1 MCKITSKD
9 KTGNGVYESY
19 AECSE
24 KCGSFAYPTNGETEI
39 QNPGN

>member
-1 MCKITSKD
+1 MCKIISKD
-9 KTGNGVYESY
+9 KTGSNTYESY

-24 KCGSFAYPTNGETEI
+24 KCGSFAYPTTGNLEV